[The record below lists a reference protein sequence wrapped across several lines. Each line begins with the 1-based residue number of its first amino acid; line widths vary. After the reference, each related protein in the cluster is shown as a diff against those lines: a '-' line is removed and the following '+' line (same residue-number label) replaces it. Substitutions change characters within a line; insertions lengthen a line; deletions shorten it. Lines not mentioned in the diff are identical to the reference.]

1 MVSMDVER
9 VRRVLSTDEPLART
23 MVPFAMLWL
32 ADRELRE
39 LATRALRKAAPHI
52 TGQLAD
58 ALCDPDVDV
67 EIRRRVPRLLSE
79 CPTQPV
85 AEALLRGA
93 EDARFEVR
101 YECGRALLRITRANP
116 LVIIPRR
123 RVIAIVKL
131 EVSFDRSVWEGQS
144 ASDLEDDVGEPTI
157 VGRLLRDRVDRSLE
171 HVFSLLAL
179 HLDRG
184 SLVLAF
190 RALHSGDERM
200 RGTALEYLDT
210 VLPDEIRDDV
220 WPYLGED
227 RPLRRARDVSEI
239 LADLQDRS
247 RLGPAGVAAASPV

>member
-1 MVSMDVER
+1 M
-9 VRRVLSTDEPLART
+9 RRVLSKDEPLART

-32 ADRELRE
+32 ADKELRE
-39 LATRALRKAAPHI
+39 LATRALRRAAPHI

-58 ALCDPDVDV
+58 ALCNPDVDV

-101 YECGRALLRITRANP
+101 YECGRALLRITRASP
-116 LVIIPRR
+116 LIVIPLQ
-123 RVIAIVKL
+123 RVIATVKR
-131 EVSFDRSVWEGQS
+131 EVSFDRGVWEGQA

-157 VGRLLRDRVDRSLE
+157 VGRLLHDRVDRSLE

-179 HLDRG
+179 HLDRA
-184 SLVLAF
+184 SLVTAF
-190 RALHSGDERM
+190 RALHSGDERL

-227 RPLRRARDVSEI
+227 RPMRRARGVSEI
-239 LADLQDRS
+239 LADL
-247 RLGPAGVAAASPV
+247 GHPA